1 MEISKLDFK
10 FSTAEENFRPFF
22 SSGFKSCTTSSSPK
36 AIQLNKNVN
45 INKYI
50 SMYLKD
56 YQIEG
61 VQFLYN
67 AYLNNRGC
75 ILADD
80 MGLGWLKLKSN

>member
-1 MEISKLDFK
+1 
-10 FSTAEENFRPFF
+10 
-22 SSGFKSCTTSSSPK
+22 
-36 AIQLNKNVN
+36 
-45 INKYI
+45 
-50 SMYLKD
+50 MYLKD

-80 MGLGWLKLKSN
+80 MGLGWLKLKSNSTLD